1 MYNEVP
7 RKIRA
12 NMKKAAAILNSHKCA
27 VDTMLVSKGNDF
39 HKYQPYHQPEKKPI
53 KTVPA
58 ERLEELSHAFQEAH
72 DVLKKEGIELLV
84 CFVSLNEGG
93 ASVFVAE
100 DAVKRRIEV
109 FEELKRME
117 ERHAKIS

>member
-12 NMKKAAAILNSHKCA
+12 NMKKAAAILSSHKCA
-27 VDTMLVSKGNDF
+27 VDTMLISKGKDF
-39 HKYQPYHQPEKKPI
+39 HKYQPYPQPEKKPV
-53 KTVPA
+53 KQVPA
-58 ERLEELSHAFQEAH
+58 ERLEELSHAFQEAY
-72 DVLKKEGIELLV
+72 DALKKEGLQLLV

-100 DAVKRRIEV
+100 DAVNRRLEV
-109 FEELKRME
+109 FKELERME
-117 ERHAKIS
+117 EHHAKIS